1 MLNILSYIIKITF
14 SITITYF
21 AIYFYSSTSKKYMQK
36 ILSFN
41 FLSVFL
47 LSPIYSISFE
57 NDSLI
62 LYGIMSLILFCIL
75 FYNVKSEPNEVSLIY
90 LLSLCV
96 AILISCGFIL
106 YSIICVSVLIYL
118 INYLIPILNN
128 ESSDVSEIE

>member
-75 FYNVKSEPNEVSLIY
+75 FYNIKNESNELSLLY
-90 LLSLCV
+90 LLSFSI

-106 YSIICVSVLIYL
+106 YSIICVAFLIYL
-118 INYLIPILNN
+118 INYLIPVLNN
-128 ESSDVSEIE
+128 QNTDIDEIE

>member
-1 MLNILSYIIKITF
+1 MLNILSYIIKIIF

-21 AIYFYSSTSKKYMQK
+21 AVNFYSKTSKKYLQN

-47 LSPIYSISFE
+47 LSPIYSLSIE
-57 NDSLI
+57 NESLI
-62 LYGIMSLILFCIL
+62 LFAVISVLLFCIL
-75 FYNVKSEPNEVSLIY
+75 FYNVKKEPNEVSLIY

-128 ESSDVSEIE
+128 ESSDISEIE